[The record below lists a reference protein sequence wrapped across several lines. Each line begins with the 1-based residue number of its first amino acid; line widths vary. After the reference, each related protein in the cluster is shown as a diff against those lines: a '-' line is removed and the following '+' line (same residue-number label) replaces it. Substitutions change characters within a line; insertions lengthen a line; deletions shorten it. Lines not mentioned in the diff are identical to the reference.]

1 MLLCKSNASNYLLQK
16 VHRYLDNVGT
26 LTHPRNRQRSP
37 HRGNSQKRSDHPH
50 GRNRIRKDNAC
61 VFLAVQMIFS
71 HLKIHSEVPQYLLE
85 SGISGTGAIAV
96 TQPRRVAA
104 TSLASRVALEQ
115 NGSSV
120 GKLVGYSVRFDEK
133 YSSETRIKYMTDGMI
148 VQELLSDPL
157 LSRYSVVIVDEAHE
171 RTLRTD
177 LLLANLKTILQKRRE
192 GTQDRNK
199 GKGKGK
205 EESPGPLKIVV
216 MSATLDAEKF
226 SKFFHK

>member
-1 MLLCKSNASNYLLQK
+1 MTVLIGETGSGKTTRTSPLC
-16 VHRYLDNVGT
+16 LDDSISFNF
-26 LTHPRNRQRSP
+26 SP
-37 HRGNSQKRSDHPH
+37 
-50 GRNRIRKDNAC
+50 
-61 VFLAVQMIFS
+61 
-71 HLKIHSEVPQYLLE
+71 EVPQYLLA
-85 SGISGTGAIAV
+85 SGISGTGIIAV

-104 TSLASRVALEQ
+104 TTLASRVALEQ

-133 YSSETRIKYMTDGMI
+133 HSPETRIKYMTDGMI

-177 LLLANLKTILQKRRE
+177 LLLANLKSILKKRKGGTRE
-192 GTQDRNK
+192 

-205 EESPGPLKIVV
+205 WKEDGPGPLKIVV
-216 MSATLDAEKF
+216 MSATLDGGKF
-226 SKFFHK
+226 CKFFHEYVPTRTA